1 MCALAFD
8 KYEGLGNDFVLLE
21 ADVASLSREQVVAI
35 CDRHRGV
42 GADGVLFVTPVG
54 ESFHMHVVNADGS
67 DAEMCGNGLRCV
79 ALHLARRG
87 LIAVGAE
94 VVLDT
99 DAGPHPSTVLSLEGA
114 PSLGGAPSLEGAQG
128 EVRIAMRA
136 ASLEP
141 EDVPLAG
148 SAPMV
153 ELPLAALGHTVHVTA
168 VSMGN
173 PHAVLFDDV
182 GDARVALGPVIQD
195 DARFPKKANVGFAQ
209 MHASETPTGMTL
221 HVYERGSGWTEAC
234 GTGACAAAV
243 AAVETGRAARGA
255 PIAVHLPGGALQVV
269 VRARGARVEMTG
281 PARHVFAGVL

>member
-87 LIAVGAE
+87 LIAVGRE
-94 VVLDT
+94 VALDT
-99 DAGPHPSTVLSLEGA
+99 DAGLHPSTVLSLD
-114 PSLGGAPSLEGAQG
+114 GAQG

-136 ASLEP
+136 ASLAP

-153 ELPLAALGHTVHVTA
+153 EQPLAALGHTVHVTA

-182 GDARVALGPVIQD
+182 GDARVVLGPAIQD